1 MCLCM
6 DVLYLHGFASGPS
19 SAKAHFFRKHFNELG
34 VGITVLDLL
43 PNEEDFTRMQTS
55 RLLDDLTT
63 IVEYMGGAELA
74 VIGSSFGGLLATW
87 LAHLMP
93 MRVQKLI
100 LMAPAL
106 RWSFPIIGEIFKTNV
121 DTWKQTGSLPVFH
134 YRFNRELPLAF
145 AFVED
150 LARNPPPNF
159 YQSPPSCP
167 TLIFHGSHDDVVP
180 LRWSQDYAQG
190 RNNMTLRVLDSDHQL
205 LDKLDQMW
213 TEIRSFLRL

>member
-1 MCLCM
+1 ME
-6 DVLYLHGFASGPS
+6 VLYLHGFASGPN
-19 SAKAHFFRKHFNELG
+19 SAKAHYFRKHFNELG

-43 PNEEDFTRMQTS
+43 PNEEDFTRMRTS
-55 RLLDDLTT
+55 RLLDDITT
-63 IVEYMGGAELA
+63 IIDFIAVPDLV

-87 LAHLMP
+87 VAYIAP
-93 MRVQKLI
+93 TRVQKLI

-121 DTWKQTGSLPVFH
+121 DNWKKTGSMPIFH

-150 LARNPPPNF
+150 LERNPPPNF
-159 YQSPPSCP
+159 YKTPPSCP

-180 LRWSQDYAQG
+180 LKWSQEYVQG
-190 RNNMTLRVLDSDHQL
+190 RDNMALRVLDSDHQL
-205 LDKLDQMW
+205 LDKIDQMW
-213 TEIRSFLRL
+213 EEIRTFLKL